1 MHPLVNTITE
11 TEDYLQFID
20 KLNNKNVKPVEE
32 TKKEEVKEV
41 DNKLVRTDS
50 MDDPTTQSAS
60 VENSPEKKQP
70 VVSDVTP
77 EVPTTKAKEQ
87 SNNYYH
93 LIL

>member
-11 TEDYLQFID
+11 TEDFLQFID

-60 VENSPEKKQP
+60 VENSPEKK
-70 VVSDVTP
+70 
-77 EVPTTKAKEQ
+77 
-87 SNNYYH
+87 
-93 LIL
+93 